1 MEFILHISAIIRI
14 FLVFVFILICIRKH
28 LSLGNAFLMGAIF
41 LGVLFGLGPKAM
53 GSAAV
58 LSVIYPKT
66 LLLAIIVSLILI
78 LSSSMESA
86 GQMKRL
92 LTNFQGLISNPRI
105 NLVVFPALIGLLPMP
120 GGAIFSAPMVKEL
133 GKGTSLGPDMLSFI
147 NYWFRHIWE
156 CWWPLYPGVLLA
168 VMLADINL
176 WTFIKVMSPL
186 TIVLF
191 SFGYLPVKEL
201 NQSNPR
207 QDSKERPSVVPFVTE
222 LTPILIVIFVGLGI
236 GMVLSFVFPE
246 FTVSKETGLI
256 IALCIATTWIWRK
269 NAFSGTQIRKI
280 LFDPHIL
287 SMMYMVI
294 AIFVFKG
301 MMEGSRAVEA
311 ISNELRMLHVPLIL
325 IIMALPFLVGGVVG
339 ITVAFV
345 GTTFPIII
353 PLIHSFGEAQF
364 IMAYIMLAI
373 GSGFIGVLLSP
384 LHICLPLSNQYFGTS
399 LTAVYKHLW
408 LPSLCFIASSFV
420 YFWILRW
427 LLL

>member
-133 GKGTSLGPDMLSFI
+133 GKGTSLSPDLLSFI

-156 CWWPLYPGVLLA
+156 CWWPLYPA
-168 VMLADINL
+168 
-176 WTFIKVMSPL
+176 
-186 TIVLF
+186 
-191 SFGYLPVKEL
+191 Y
-201 NQSNPR
+201 
-207 QDSKERPSVVPFVTE
+207 
-222 LTPILIVIFVGLGI
+222 
-236 GMVLSFVFPE
+236 
-246 FTVSKETGLI
+246 
-256 IALCIATTWIWRK
+256 C
-269 NAFSGTQIRKI
+269 
-280 LFDPHIL
+280 
-287 SMMYMVI
+287 
-294 AIFVFKG
+294 
-301 MMEGSRAVEA
+301 
-311 ISNELRMLHVPLIL
+311 LR
-325 IIMALPFLVGGVVG
+325 
-339 ITVAFV
+339 
-345 GTTFPIII
+345 
-353 PLIHSFGEAQF
+353 
-364 IMAYIMLAI
+364 
-373 GSGFIGVLLSP
+373 
-384 LHICLPLSNQYFGTS
+384 
-399 LTAVYKHLW
+399 
-408 LPSLCFIASSFV
+408 
-420 YFWILRW
+420 
-427 LLL
+427 